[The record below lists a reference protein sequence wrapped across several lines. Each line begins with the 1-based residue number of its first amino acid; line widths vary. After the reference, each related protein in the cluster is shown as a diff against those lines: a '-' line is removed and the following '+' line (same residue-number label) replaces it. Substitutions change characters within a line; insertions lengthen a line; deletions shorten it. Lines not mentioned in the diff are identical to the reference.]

1 LKEANSLNPSSI
13 TIEAPK
19 GSAIVWHGYL
29 WHRSGQN
36 TTKSSRIALLSTYAA
51 GFLREVSLEENVF
64 LSSNPSIQNLFS
76 SKLKRILGWSHGLKE
91 YGG

>member
-1 LKEANSLNPSSI
+1 
-13 TIEAPK
+13 
-19 GSAIVWHGYL
+19 
-29 WHRSGQN
+29 
-36 TTKSSRIALLSTYAA
+36 LSTYAA